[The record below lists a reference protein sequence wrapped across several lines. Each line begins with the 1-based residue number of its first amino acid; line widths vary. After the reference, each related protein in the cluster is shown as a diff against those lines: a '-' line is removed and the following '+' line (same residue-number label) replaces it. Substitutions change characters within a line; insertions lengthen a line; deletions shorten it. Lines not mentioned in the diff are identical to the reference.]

1 MLAKSSLRASLSF
14 LLNRT
19 IATSWQHQMK
29 QLAIHSRSEL
39 NFAEIFF
46 CSRFGTFNC
55 LLHTNIPPT
64 RSPHLMNFPLAGR
77 PVNLLARSARHRAI
91 SETRQ
96 LRGKLRNS
104 EENFPPLLCSSVS
117 FGERRKRE
125 LNANKR
131 RKNAEIFKK
140 RFFVCRRPPTS
151 SSAPPA

>member
-64 RSPHLMNFPLAGR
+64 RSPHLMNFPLAGW
-77 PVNLLARSARHRAI
+77 PVNLLARSVRHRAI

-104 EENFPPLLCSSVS
+104 EENFPPLLCSECQLRREKKTRI
-117 FGERRKRE
+117 ERE
-125 LNANKR
+125 
-131 RKNAEIFKK
+131 
-140 RFFVCRRPPTS
+140 
-151 SSAPPA
+151 